1 MEDPH
6 LQDSHPPWCPPEP
19 WSFVGEQILFAHVG
33 RILRNSQAGGNFP
46 NLLLVGSRF
55 DGRDLENQKFLIE
68 VKAGGSSQEALVVKN
83 PLASVRDKRDLG
95 LILGSG
101 RSLGGEDDNPIQYS
115 CMENPHGQ
123 RSLAGCSTWGCKES
137 DTIERLSTAHYI
149 YMYIKS
155 LYCTLQICY
164 NFLN

>member
-1 MEDPH
+1 MEDPR
-6 LQDSHPPWCPPEP
+6 LQDSHPLWCPLEP
-19 WSFVGEQILFAHVG
+19 WSFVGEQILFACVG

-101 RSLGGEDDNPIQYS
+101 RSWRRKWHPPPTPAFLRGEF
-115 CMENPHGQ
+115 HGQ
-123 RSLAGCSTWGCKES
+123 RRLVGCSPQGHKES
-137 DTIERLSTAHYI
+137 DTTE
-149 YMYIKS
+149 
-155 LYCTLQICY
+155 
-164 NFLN
+164 

>member
-101 RSLGGEDDNPIQYS
+101 RSRRRKWHPPTPAFLPGEF
-115 CMENPHGQ
+115 HGQ
-123 RSLAGCSTWGCKES
+123 RRLVGYSPQGHKES
-137 DTIERLSTAHYI
+137 DTTETNTHYHLTVAAIEYLCQ
-149 YMYIKS
+149 M
-155 LYCTLQICY
+155 Q
-164 NFLN
+164 